1 MEVLNRFQVAGVN
14 RTMSDADTLRDNL
27 RQWIAFDD
35 EIRVLQ
41 AQIRTIRERKNA
53 LGGNILEFMRG
64 QNLDNFVIEGAGGTI
79 ARQQRTVRP
88 PLRRDAVRT
97 QLLLQFADQP
107 QRVAEA
113 LRAIEGIPEDAEDMS
128 VGGTVRELL
137 TRRLPRTQRIN
148 LSPQ

>member
-1 MEVLNRFQVAGVN
+1 MEDPAE
-14 RTMSDADTLRDNL
+14 TLRVNL
-27 RQWIAFDD
+27 REWIGLDD
-35 EIRVLQ
+35 
-41 AQIRTIRERKNA
+41 QIRALQNQIREIRERKNT
-53 LGGNILEFMRG
+53 LGTQILEFMRG
-64 QNLDNFVIEGAGGTI
+64 NNLDNFVIDGNAGTI

-88 PLRRDAVRT
+88 PLRRDAIRT

-113 LRAIEGIPEDAEDMS
+113 LRAIEGIPEGAEDMS

-148 LSPQ
+148 LGQ